1 MCLLVNFLHRKEEFI
16 NCLLILN
23 GVLMGKYNNST
34 GAKLGTERHYINF
47 NHNVLQ
53 MDLQSDS
60 FSPPPPTLAHCLY
73 FGNLSL
79 SPQ

>member
-1 MCLLVNFLHRKEEFI
+1 
-16 NCLLILN
+16 
-23 GVLMGKYNNST
+23 MGKYNNST

-79 SPQ
+79 SPK